1 MSLLIVGI
9 DVTIV
14 NVALPSIRQDLHASL
29 SGLQWSVDAYTLVI
43 GSLLMASGSTA
54 DRFGRRRVF
63 QIGLALFTL
72 GSLLCSLAPNV
83 TALVIFR
90 CLQALGGSMLNPVA
104 LSIISNTFTEP
115 RARARAMGVWGA
127 VFGISLALGPV
138 VGGVLVTTLTWRA
151 IFWINIPIGIAAIIL
166 TKLFVPESKAGTAR
180 RFDPWGQLLVIVML
194 VTLTYGVIEGP
205 ADGWSS
211 PLIVATFVVA
221 AAAAVSLVLVEQR
234 REQPLLEVRF
244 FRSVPFSGASL
255 IAVFAFGILAG
266 FMFLNTLY
274 LQEGRGYSA
283 LHAGLLT
290 LPMAAMICIAAPI
303 SGRLVGSKGPRL
315 PLVLAGLAAAVSLTL
330 LTRLSDTTSL
340 PYLLASY
347 VVLGLAC
354 GLVNAPIS
362 NTAVSG
368 MPNSQA
374 GVAASVASAS
384 RQTGNALGVAITGS
398 IVAGASA
405 AGIASASHTAW
416 VVLAACG
423 LAVAVLGFASTTR
436 RALGTGQQVREMLT
450 DEAPGPTIPD
460 RGDSSMTQ
468 QQEAR
473 SDRTGRDQAA
483 DDQAGRIWA
492 AMRDLTDSYPSK
504 DVLREAL
511 NLGRGSGRVK
521 ALLWLAEGPL
531 SLSELAAAV
540 SVDAPYATLIVD
552 NLEVRGLVER
562 RPDPADRRRKLV
574 ALTPEGKEA
583 AQRALRIKH
592 EPPPGFANLSA
603 AELDTLEELM
613 RRLTSGS

>member
-1 MSLLIVGI
+1 MSTNIRRPWLILWICCMSLLIVGI

-72 GSLLCSLAPNV
+72 GSLLCSLAPSV

-151 IFWINIPIGIAAIIL
+151 IFWINIPIGVAAIIL

-211 PLIVATFVVA
+211 PLIVATFAVA
-221 AAAAVSLVLVEQR
+221 VAAAVSLVLVERR

-290 LPMAAMICIAAPI
+290 LPMAAMICVTAPI
-303 SGRLVGSKGPRL
+303 SGRLVGSRGPRL

-405 AGIASASHTAW
+405 GGIASASHAAW

-423 LAVAVLGFASTTR
+423 LAVAALGFASTTR
-436 RALGTGQQVREMLT
+436 RALGTGRQVHEMLT

-460 RGDSSMTQ
+460 RG
-468 QQEAR
+468 
-473 SDRTGRDQAA
+473 
-483 DDQAGRIWA
+483 
-492 AMRDLTDSYPSK
+492 
-504 DVLREAL
+504 
-511 NLGRGSGRVK
+511 
-521 ALLWLAEGPL
+521 
-531 SLSELAAAV
+531 
-540 SVDAPYATLIVD
+540 
-552 NLEVRGLVER
+552 GLVH
-562 RPDPADRRRKLV
+562 D
-574 ALTPEGKEA
+574 TA
-583 AQRALRIKH
+583 A
-592 EPPPGFANLSA
+592 
-603 AELDTLEELM
+603 
-613 RRLTSGS
+613 GSS